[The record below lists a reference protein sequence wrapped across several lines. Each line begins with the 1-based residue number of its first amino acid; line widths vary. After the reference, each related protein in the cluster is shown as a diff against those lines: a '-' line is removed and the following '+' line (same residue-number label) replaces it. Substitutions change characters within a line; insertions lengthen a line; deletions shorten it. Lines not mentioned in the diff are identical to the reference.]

1 MMYSFIEGIQKRTYS
16 LFFHET
22 ETFLFSGAP
31 CHPFTSTT
39 HAPGWLCT
47 FVCKLQSYQKTN
59 HIDIILNLFISKH
72 RCFTILWSGRCI
84 AQEPFF
90 AFTAFQMHELPTLK
104 PHHNV
109 PAHPAS
115 HHHQAHQAHHVH
127 QAHHAHHHLPVPH
140 HAAPVHHLPAPVHH
154 QPAIIHHPVVNEEM
168 PAPASGA
175 YPPTQPTTFF
185 SGQSHPI
192 HHVAHPVVHSTGVHP
207 AVHVPP
213 VHLPNGGAFTAFVDL
228 GGQGLDNSPKS
239 ERLVIS
245 QPSPTPSSPPSVGA
259 ATSTTTST
267 PDANLVLETSTD
279 SGKSEKME
287 KLLAMA
293 MQRLKMM
300 EHMEEMSGK
309 EGM

>member
-1 MMYSFIEGIQKRTYS
+1 
-16 LFFHET
+16 
-22 ETFLFSGAP
+22 
-31 CHPFTSTT
+31 
-39 HAPGWLCT
+39 
-47 FVCKLQSYQKTN
+47 
-59 HIDIILNLFISKH
+59 
-72 RCFTILWSGRCI
+72 
-84 AQEPFF
+84 
-90 AFTAFQMHELPTLK
+90 MHELPTLK

-127 QAHHAHHHLPVPH
+127 QAHHAHHHLPVHHPPVPH
-140 HAAPVHHLPAPVHH
+140 HAAPIHHLPAPVHH
-154 QPAIIHHPVVNEEM
+154 QPAVIHHPVVNEEM
-168 PAPASGA
+168 PAPASGV

-185 SGQSHPI
+185 AGQSHPV

-245 QPSPTPSSPPSVGA
+245 QPSPTPSSPSSEGA

-279 SGKSEKME
+279 SGKSGKME

-300 EHMEEMSGK
+300 EHME
-309 EGM
+309 